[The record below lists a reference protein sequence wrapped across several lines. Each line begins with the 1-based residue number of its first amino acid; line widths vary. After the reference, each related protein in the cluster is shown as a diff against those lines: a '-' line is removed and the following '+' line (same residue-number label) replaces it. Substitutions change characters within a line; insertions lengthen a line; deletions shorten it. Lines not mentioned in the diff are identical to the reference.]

1 MNEIGSEMQ
10 SEKRS
15 REENEQ
21 AIFDMLRDVI
31 ERVKKEIDHE
41 RKEREDTEET
51 LLNLL
56 EDCCSKLNNI
66 SGN

>member
-1 MNEIGSEMQ
+1 MQ
-10 SEKRS
+10 GEKRS

-56 EDCCSKLNNI
+56 EDACSKLNNI
-66 SGN
+66 SQN

>member
-1 MNEIGSEMQ
+1 MQ
-10 SEKRS
+10 GEKRS

-51 LLNLL
+51 L
-56 EDCCSKLNNI
+56 
-66 SGN
+66 

>member
-1 MNEIGSEMQ
+1 MQ
-10 SEKRS
+10 TEKRS

-31 ERVKKEIDHE
+31 ERVKKEIDNE

-51 LLNLL
+51 L
-56 EDCCSKLNNI
+56 
-66 SGN
+66 